1 LRREPL
7 KILRQFSRKKLVAAN
22 KNFGPPLLNRQKPI
36 QLRSK
41 LTAKKPRNK
50 VVGTFFCF
58 VASLLCCSTRLTLP
72 PAAQKTAA

>member
-7 KILRQFSRKKLVAAN
+7 KILRQFSRKKLAAAN

-41 LTAKKPRNK
+41 LIGDVLFGFLRSATMRE
-50 VVGTFFCF
+50 
-58 VASLLCCSTRLTLP
+58 AS
-72 PAAQKTAA
+72 AAAR